1 MTMFRSVLN
10 KVTFNL
16 ETLNFIW
23 LGEGAQIT
31 STANFK
37 SLLRREVCFL
47 EPPVLII
54 FRSVLDIRYTIDP
67 KTKKTE
73 EAVSSKINKMCS

>member
-54 FRSVLDIRYTIDP
+54 FRSVYIIYNNTTTIDP
-67 KTKKTE
+67 KNQKNGGSCIFK
-73 EAVSSKINKMCS
+73 SK